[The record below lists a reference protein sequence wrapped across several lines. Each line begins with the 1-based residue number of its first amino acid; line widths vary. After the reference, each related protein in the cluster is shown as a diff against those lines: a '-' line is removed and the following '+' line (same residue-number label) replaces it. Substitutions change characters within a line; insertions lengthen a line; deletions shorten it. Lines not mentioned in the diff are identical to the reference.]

1 MLNSFKSAQNVSK
14 RSTPFPRGHFISFQ
28 WCRGSDNPDGLIV
41 GGDKIALREAPY
53 QAAILLLGGLHCG
66 GTLLSMRIVI
76 TAAHCW

>member
-1 MLNSFKSAQNVSK
+1 MFPSAVLLFLVAISLVS
-14 RSTPFPRGHFISFQ
+14 SGVGDPTIQ
-28 WCRGSDNPDGLIV
+28 DAPDGLIV